1 MIFTSEIFILFAIIF
16 FPAYFMMPTA
26 RAQNILA
33 LVASWVFYGWWDWR
47 FLGLIGASTLV
58 NFALASTPKRA
69 KRWLW
74 LAITCNLG
82 LLGVFKYF
90 GFFTAEF
97 ARLLAG
103 LGVTTDLPIL
113 TLLLPVG
120 ISFFTFQALS
130 YVIDVARGTLPPE
143 RDLIRFATY
152 IALWPQLVAGPIVRA
167 QQLLPQLARHQPFR
181 WPNVWLGAEMIVI
194 GAVLKLVV
202 ADRLAPLVDRV
213 FAQPDLFSQSALST
227 GVVFFAFQIYA
238 DFAGYSLMAIGFGRL
253 MGLRFPINF
262 RRPYLARNF
271 SEFWRRW
278 HISLSDWL
286 RDYLYIPLGGNRVR
300 PGRNLMATMVL
311 GGLWHGAAWPF
322 VIWGGLHGGYLIIA
336 QRLFWP
342 KMGKWP
348 ARLCVFLA
356 VCFAWIFFRADSF
369 GQATLL
375 LSGLIGSGTNGG
387 MGLPQLEVA
396 IGASVIAILTVV
408 EILREDS
415 RFAQSV
421 MRARSWR
428 LLSGVA
434 LILSL
439 PLLGQ
444 FDGGAFVY
452 FQF

>member
-213 FAQPDLFSQSALST
+213 FAQPDLFSQSALLT

-253 MGLRFPINF
+253 MGLRFPVNF

-278 HISLSDWL
+278 HISLSGWL

-311 GGLWHGAAWPF
+311 GGLWPG
-322 VIWGGLHGGYLIIA
+322 
-336 QRLFWP
+336 
-342 KMGKWP
+342 
-348 ARLCVFLA
+348 
-356 VCFAWIFFRADSF
+356 FAC
-369 GQATLL
+369 
-375 LSGLIGSGTNGG
+375 
-387 MGLPQLEVA
+387 
-396 IGASVIAILTVV
+396 
-408 EILREDS
+408 
-415 RFAQSV
+415 
-421 MRARSWR
+421 SWR
-428 LLSGVA
+428 CV
-434 LILSL
+434 
-439 PLLGQ
+439 LLGSFFGPTALVRQ
-444 FDGGAFVY
+444 HCY
-452 FQF
+452 